1 MEDQGNEENILQEE
15 KQDIQPVQDEQPVQQ
30 VNRILKV
37 LNGPHKDAEVELG
50 LEPLLLGKS
59 ESCDVVLMDDSL
71 LDIHASFVQEEGKVF
86 CDPQGEAQILI
97 DGNAISERTELK
109 DFQGILCGKT
119 LLAVGPSDA
128 IWPEINVTSILP
140 QKEQEKKKEK
150 EEKKEEKTS
159 EKQEEIKEKTSGS
172 KDDKVK
178 SVKTFG
184 KKAKIISGIFVFV
197 ILIGISALFFTGD
210 HENPREENSQFPI
223 MTLKAAIE
231 TVLEQNKV
239 NMKLVQLNLSGSKF
253 ILQCYVANYV
263 EKQKLEKQLRAI
275 PKVTFQSL
283 RIYPQIS
290 FIEQA
295 QAILNAYGTLTA
307 KQGAELDTISLHGY
321 LYAIDTLPAI
331 KNRLFRDIIGLN
343 NIETVLLSPDEIYD
357 LASNLLT
364 QYGLMGLLKIH
375 TVKNGLMVTGNIQA
389 SDEPNWKNAQK
400 ALKKN
405 LNGVCKVLTYVAVV
419 APQAVKKVFF
429 PSPITAVSIPENE
442 APWIDLK
449 SGDRYFSETL
459 LPSGYK
465 IKSITQEGIQ
475 IQKNEE
481 TIFFALTEL

>member
-1 MEDQGNEENILQEE
+1 MEDQENEENILQEE
-15 KQDIQPVQDEQPVQQ
+15 DQDIQSAQDEQPVQPI
-30 VNRILKV
+30 NRILKV
-37 LNGPHKDAEVELG
+37 LNGPHKDAEVALG

-71 LDIHASFVQEEGKVF
+71 LDIHISFVQEEGKVF
-86 CDPQGEAQILI
+86 CEPQGEAQVLI
-97 DGNAISERTELK
+97 DGNAISERTEIK

-128 IWPEINVTSILP
+128 IWPEINIMSTLP
-140 QKEQEKKKEK
+140 QKEQQQKKEK
-150 EEKKEEKTS
+150 VET
-159 EKQEEIKEKTSGS
+159 KQEEIKEKTSET
-172 KDDKVK
+172 KDK
-178 SVKTFG
+178 SVKIFN
-184 KKAKIISGIFVFV
+184 KKAKIISGILVFIV
-197 ILIGISALFFTGD
+197 LIGIASLFFIGA
-210 HENPREENSQFPI
+210 HEEPKEETTQFPI
-223 MTLKAAIE
+223 MTLKTAIE
-231 TVLEQNKV
+231 SILEQNNV

-253 ILQCYVANYV
+253 TLLCYVRNYA

-275 PKVTFQSL
+275 PKVIFQSL

-295 QAILNAYGTLTA
+295 QAIINVYGTLTA
-307 KQGAELDTISLHGY
+307 KPSAELDTISLHGY
-321 LYAIDTLPAI
+321 LYSIDTLPAI
-331 KNRLFRDIIGLN
+331 KNRLFKDIVGLN
-343 NIETVLLSPDEIYD
+343 HIETVLLSPDEIYD

-389 SDEPNWKNAQK
+389 SDEPKWKDAQK
-400 ALKKN
+400 ALKKS
-405 LNGVCKVLTYVAVV
+405 LNGVCKILTYVAVV
-419 APQAVKKVFF
+419 APQAVKKIFF

-449 SGDRYFSETL
+449 NGVRYFEGTL
-459 LPSGYK
+459 LPSNYK
-465 IKSITQEGIQ
+465 IKSITQEGIE